1 MLSRKETSVLVTD
14 SHQTNGLKVLL
25 VEDSPI
31 DARMIL
37 GLLQG
42 PAEGLNCHHVT
53 RLDQALKLLSSVYFD
68 VVLLDLNLDDSVGYE
83 TFSSMHDAA
92 CGAAIIVLSGSDDE
106 ELAVRTVREGAQ
118 DYLVKGSFDARL
130 LVRSIRYASERN
142 RVEEALRRSE
152 AAVRAIFDNSID
164 GILIL
169 AAENDT
175 CVDANSAAYG
185 LLGQTRE
192 ELIGDTILHF
202 ADEGMN
208 EEWRRLKESGSG
220 RRRLWIRRPD
230 GAKRLVDCG
239 FIASIL
245 PERHLVVL
253 RDVTEQQVLEE
264 QLRQSQ
270 KMEAV
275 GRLAGGV
282 AHDFNNILGIIT
294 GYAELMQLNAADPP
308 QRSRVEKILA
318 ATEKAASLT
327 RQLLAFSRKQLISP
341 KLLDIAAIVADMGA
355 MLRCLTGAAIQVEVR
370 AEEGAG
376 MVRADQG
383 QIEQVVLNLATN
395 ARDALIHGGVM
406 TLRVENFTSHGED
419 AALPAG
425 DYVCFSVT
433 DNGIG
438 MDADVQ
444 SRMFEPF
451 FTTKKTG
458 SGLGLST
465 VYGIVKQSGGYIT
478 ARSAPDE
485 GSTFSIYLPRVFEPR
500 MRPSEN
506 GKPKGRDVMG
516 TETILLVDDEE
527 ELRNAAA
534 EYLEG
539 CGYRV
544 LEAKNGA
551 EAIDLVSHYEGEIAV
566 LISDIVM
573 PKVGGRGLV
582 DYVRKTRPNTGIL
595 VISGYA
601 DDAVMR
607 HGIYLETTCFLQ
619 KPFTFQNLGQKI
631 RTLLDTAR

>member
-1 MLSRKETSVLVTD
+1 
-14 SHQTNGLKVLL
+14 
-25 VEDSPI
+25 
-31 DARMIL
+31 
-37 GLLQG
+37 
-42 PAEGLNCHHVT
+42 
-53 RLDQALKLLSSVYFD
+53 
-68 VVLLDLNLDDSVGYE
+68 
-83 TFSSMHDAA
+83 
-92 CGAAIIVLSGSDDE
+92 
-106 ELAVRTVREGAQ
+106 
-118 DYLVKGSFDARL
+118 
-130 LVRSIRYASERN
+130 VRSIRYASERN

-175 CVDANSAAYG
+175 CVDANSAACG
-185 LLGQTRE
+185 LLGHTPE

-202 ADEGMN
+202 ADQEMD

-220 RRRLWIRRPD
+220 RRRFWIRRPD

-245 PERHLVVL
+245 PQRHLVVL
-253 RDVTEQQVLEE
+253 RDVTEQQMLEE

-294 GYAELMQLNAADPP
+294 GYAELMQLSALDPP
-308 QRSRVEKILA
+308 QRSRAEKILA
-318 ATEKAASLT
+318 ASEKAASLT
-327 RQLLAFSRKQLISP
+327 RQLLAFSRKQVMSP
-341 KLLDIAAIVADMGA
+341 RVLDIAAIVADMGA
-355 MLRCLTGAAIQVEVR
+355 MLRCLTGAEIQVEVR
-370 AEEGAG
+370 LEHDAG

-395 ARDALIHGGVM
+395 ARDAMIHGGVM
-406 TLRVENFTSHGED
+406 TLAVENLTNHREHAG
-419 AALPAG
+419 LPAG

-433 DNGIG
+433 DSGIG

-485 GSTFSIYLPRVFEPR
+485 GSTFSIYLPRVVESHL
-500 MRPSEN
+500 RPSEN
-506 GKPKGRDVMG
+506 GKLKTRDVMG

-527 ELRNAAA
+527 ELRHAAV

-544 LEAKNGA
+544 LEAKDGA
-551 EAIDLVSHYEGEIAV
+551 EAIELVSSYEGEIAV

-582 DYVRKTRPNTGIL
+582 DFVRKTRPNTGIL
-595 VISGYA
+595 VISGFA

-619 KPFTFQNLGQKI
+619 KPFTFQNLGHKI
-631 RTLLDTAR
+631 RTLLDGAR